1 MTFLELMPF
10 HTHDFKVISRQALFP
25 IVDGKQEE
33 RIVEKC
39 RICGKIVTKLKYGIM
54 MPKLKHFDNIDSFGS
69 KDCIVNYGRTRK

>member
-1 MTFLELMPF
+1 MTFLEHAPPHINMPL
-10 HTHDFKVISRQALFP
+10 HKHDFEVISIQPLLP

-54 MPKLKHFDNIDSFGS
+54 MPKLKHFDYIDSFGS
-69 KDCIVNYGRTRK
+69 KD